1 MPEGDSST
9 AADRRMIHTDIR
21 LAQRDISRILDDLA
35 LFLENDEQFKLS
47 TLEGETDLFEIA
59 SKLLDAN
66 ADDEGL
72 IASLDQRISDI
83 NIRKDRAKLRI
94 ERRKSALVSLMDCAQ
109 IKKLPLPE
117 ATVSLR
123 TILPRPKV
131 VDVDALPESCVN
143 ITEVRKPD
151 MVAIEAL
158 IERGQ
163 QIPGVTMTNGAASL
177 SVRRK

>member
-1 MPEGDSST
+1 
-9 AADRRMIHTDIR
+9 MIHTDIR

-72 IASLDQRISDI
+72 IASLDQRIADI

-131 VDVDALPESCVN
+131 ADHGALPDEFVT
-143 ITEVRKPD
+143 IQQVRKPNIE
-151 MVAIEAL
+151 AIEEA
-158 IERGQ
+158 IERGE
-163 QIPGVTMTNGAASL
+163 QIPGVTMTNGCASL